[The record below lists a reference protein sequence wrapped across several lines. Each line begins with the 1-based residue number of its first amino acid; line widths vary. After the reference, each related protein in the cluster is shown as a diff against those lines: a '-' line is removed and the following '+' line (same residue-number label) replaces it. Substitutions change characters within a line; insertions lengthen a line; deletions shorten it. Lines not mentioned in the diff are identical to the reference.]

1 VPDQGGE
8 APDQGRGGS
17 SVTTGGYTQMTEA
30 GLSDLWSQ
38 DGLSAPATWAAL
50 GPDHEHEVGTIERGS
65 LLCAGPPWSRWSTL
79 PAGCRFATRDSAR
92 GPPISLGESRTGG
105 LHYCTS
111 AHSSISRKNRRATRC
126 SMRIRLWT
134 CT

>member
-38 DGLSAPATWAAL
+38 DGL
-50 GPDHEHEVGTIERGS
+50 
-65 LLCAGPPWSRWSTL
+65 
-79 PAGCRFATRDSAR
+79 
-92 GPPISLGESRTGG
+92 
-105 LHYCTS
+105 
-111 AHSSISRKNRRATRC
+111 
-126 SMRIRLWT
+126 
-134 CT
+134 